1 MRNTEDLCFYID
13 AFLHF
18 YKDLPDVAKK
28 KRKKFTSTF
37 TFFLLLFAVIAV
49 STYFLTK
56 YFNKPVFVRYPDFG
70 IDIPV
75 NYSIHGIDVS
85 RHQAVIDWE
94 DVRLMQSQ
102 DVKIGFGFMKATEGI
117 VSVDGRFKKNWFEAK
132 KAGIPR
138 GAYHFFNAGKSGK
151 AQARNFIETVHLEP
165 GDLPPVLDVE
175 QIRGT
180 TVPNLQQRVSDWIM
194 IVEKHYNVKPIIY
207 TNADF
212 YENYLAGKFDDY
224 PLWVAH
230 YLVKDKPRIKRKW
243 LFWQHTET
251 GRVNGIRSFVDFNVF
266 NGDSTDFQNLLIK
279 N

>member
-1 MRNTEDLCFYID
+1 M
-13 AFLHF
+13 
-18 YKDLPDVAKK
+18 AKK
-28 KRKKFTSTF
+28 KRKKFSGSF
-37 TFFLLLFAVIAV
+37 TFFILLLAGVAAGIYFVTRYLNRPKFA
-49 STYFLTK
+49 
-56 YFNKPVFVRYPDFG
+56 RYPGFG

-85 RHQAVIDWE
+85 RHQSIIDWE
-94 DVRLMQSQ
+94 DVSLMQSRNL
-102 DVKIGFGFMKATEGI
+102 KIGFGFMKATEGI
-117 VSVDGRFKKNWFEAK
+117 VSVDPRFKKNWFEAK
-132 KAGIPR
+132 KAGVPR

-151 AQARNFIETVHLEP
+151 AQARNFIQTVHLEP

-180 TVPNLQQRVSDWIM
+180 SVTNLQLRVRDWITL
-194 IVEKHYNVKPIIY
+194 VEAHYKVKPIIY

-212 YENYLAGKFDDY
+212 YEHYLAGKFDDY

-243 LFWQHTET
+243 IFWQHNET
-251 GRVNGIRSFVDFNVF
+251 GRVNGIKAFVDFNVF
-266 NGDSTDFQNLLIK
+266 NGDSADFQNLLIK